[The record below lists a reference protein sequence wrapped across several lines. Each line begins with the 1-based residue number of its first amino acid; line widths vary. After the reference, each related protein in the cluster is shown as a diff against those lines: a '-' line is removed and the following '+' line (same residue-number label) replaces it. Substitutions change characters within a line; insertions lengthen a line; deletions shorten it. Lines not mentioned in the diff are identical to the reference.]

1 MFSMTPVSAPAA
13 IVGVGFLALL
23 APRLLARREP
33 EDEADGM
40 ENDTQS
46 FKSEPVGHASTC
58 SPVRGPFMTSI
69 MSLRC
74 ICGLGL
80 SDFTLLRVQ
89 SFTTPGRYSA
99 WHCNPEYM

>member
-13 IVGVGFLALL
+13 IVGVGLLALL

-58 SPVRGPFMTSI
+58 SPVRDKYHVSP
-69 MSLRC
+69 LRC

-80 SDFTLLRVQ
+80 SDFTLQRVQ